1 MQAGSN
7 VTLDASAAVPQEIR
21 ANDPRHL
28 GNLTKNMSKINAQVS
43 SDTKYDPTPP
53 PRVDK
58 NGKPLVENYTAELGA
73 SDTKLIDEKLFAIGA
88 LAAIVAVTIL
98 VIVLDPKL
106 QSAVSQTQNGYVFL
120 SVAALLCA
128 ITVLVVMRA
137 RYYNEIKMWYP
148 RA

>member
-58 NGKPLVENYTAELGA
+58 NGKPLIEHYTAELGA

-88 LAAIVAVTIL
+88 LAVIVAVTIL

-106 QSAVSQTQNGYVFL
+106 HSAVSQTQNGYVFL

>member
-43 SDTKYDPTPP
+43 TDTKYDPTPP

-58 NGKPLVENYTAELGA
+58 NGKPIIEN
-73 SDTKLIDEKLFAIGA
+73 
-88 LAAIVAVTIL
+88 
-98 VIVLDPKL
+98 
-106 QSAVSQTQNGYVFL
+106 
-120 SVAALLCA
+120 
-128 ITVLVVMRA
+128 
-137 RYYNEIKMWYP
+137 
-148 RA
+148 

>member
-7 VTLDASAAVPQEIR
+7 VTLDANAAVPQEIR

-58 NGKPLVENYTAELGA
+58 NGKPIIENYIAELGP
-73 SDTKLIDEKLFAIGA
+73 SDAKLVDEKLFAIGA
-88 LAAIVAVTIL
+88 LAVIVAVTIL

-128 ITVLVVMRA
+128 TTVLVVMRA
-137 RYYNEIKMWYP
+137 RHYNEIKMWYP
-148 RA
+148 RG